1 MARLQGIEDPRRG
14 YGLEYQYIDV
24 KDEYRD
30 GMING
35 YILHLHII
43 NWIASAKFSHQ
54 TPLSPPL
61 ADVRIE
67 RMFSI
72 IVMSLVCYMSTDVS
86 LVKLKHYIFVLADH
100 TRLGVTV
107 LDGDPH
113 HTGLLK
119 FALTKENFADTLV
132 LLVVS
137 MSQPWSI
144 LESLQKWTQILQDH
158 INRLKIPPEQMYE
171 YEQSCK

>member
-1 MARLQGIEDPRRG
+1 
-14 YGLEYQYIDV
+14 
-24 KDEYRD
+24 
-30 GMING
+30 
-35 YILHLHII
+35 
-43 NWIASAKFSHQ
+43 
-54 TPLSPPL
+54 
-61 ADVRIE
+61 
-67 RMFSI
+67 
-72 IVMSLVCYMSTDVS
+72 MSLVCYMSTDVSLSLVCYMYVLILYFS

-158 INRLKIPPEQMYE
+158 INRLKIPPEEMYE

>member
-1 MARLQGIEDPRRG
+1 M
-14 YGLEYQYIDV
+14 YYIC
-24 KDEYRD
+24 
-30 GMING
+30 
-35 YILHLHII
+35 
-43 NWIASAKFSHQ
+43 
-54 TPLSPPL
+54 
-61 ADVRIE
+61 
-67 RMFSI
+67 I
-72 IVMSLVCYMSTDVS
+72 IVFFFSKTPIIEF
-86 LVKLKHYIFVLADH
+86 IFILTDH

-158 INRLKIPPEQMYE
+158 INRLKIPPEEMYE

>member
-1 MARLQGIEDPRRG
+1 MIE
-14 YGLEYQYIDV
+14 LKIFYI
-24 KDEYRD
+24 
-30 GMING
+30 
-35 YILHLHII
+35 
-43 NWIASAKFSHQ
+43 
-54 TPLSPPL
+54 
-61 ADVRIE
+61 
-67 RMFSI
+67 
-72 IVMSLVCYMSTDVS
+72 TDN
-86 LVKLKHYIFVLADH
+86 

-158 INRLKIPPEQMYE
+158 INRLKYHPKKCTNTNKAVSINIYGRMF
-171 YEQSCK
+171 SHIL